1 MSKYIIYKIYCDD
14 CEFIYVGSTKNFTRR
29 KQQHKINC
37 NQSDKSNI
45 KIYKTINEYGGWN
58 NWKMVCIEEC
68 DETIISRRQAE
79 QKEEEWRVKLKPQ
92 IKIETAS
99 ISEEKKIDN
108 PKYVIYKIYSED
120 CDYIYVGST
129 KNFTRRKQQHKI
141 SCNQNDKCN
150 MKVYKTINEYGGWN
164 NWKMIC
170 IEECDETIISR
181 RQAEQKEEEW
191 RVKLNAQLNSQRA
204 YISEEQKIE
213 NKNITTKLWRENNEE
228 YYKLQRKEYQVE
240 NNDKIKEKK
249 IEYYENNKEEIREKQ
264 GEYRNENRDK
274 INEQKREHYHKNK
287 EELLEKVKKYREEN
301 KDIISEKKKLKVK
314 CNCGVIFRKEDKA
327 RHFRSVF
334 HHNYISSNPNVEINL
349 EILET

>member
-1 MSKYIIYKIYCDD
+1 MSKYI
-14 CEFIYVGSTKNFTRR
+14 
-29 KQQHKINC
+29 
-37 NQSDKSNI
+37 
-45 KIYKTINEYGGWN
+45 
-58 NWKMVCIEEC
+58 
-68 DETIISRRQAE
+68 
-79 QKEEEWRVKLKPQ
+79 
-92 IKIETAS
+92 
-99 ISEEKKIDN
+99 
-108 PKYVIYKIYSED
+108 IYKIYSED

-141 SCNQNDKCN
+141 NCNNVDKCN
-150 MKVYKTINEYGGWN
+150 MKVYKIINEYGGWD

-170 IEECDETIISR
+170 IQECDETIITR

-213 NKNITTKLWRENNEE
+213 NKNITTKLWREKNEE
-228 YYKLQRKEYQVE
+228 YYKLQRKEYRTE

-264 GEYRNENRDK
+264 QEYRNENRDK

-334 HHNYISSNPNVEINL
+334 HENYISSNPNVEINL
-349 EILET
+349 ENIEYN